1 MEEIELKI
9 LVTSNVPDE
18 ILNRLEDKFELDYH
32 DSNVPLSKEEIIERI
47 KDVEGLV
54 CPLSDKIDREVIDA
68 GNNLKIIANYGAG
81 FDNID
86 FNYAKEK
93 NIIVTNAPAPS
104 SAVSTAELTFGL
116 ILASARKFFSGE
128 RNLRE
133 GKFLGW
139 RPTYFLGSEL
149 RGKTLGIIGMGNIGQ
164 NLAKRALAFEMDVIY
179 NSRNQKDEIEKL
191 GAVYKSKEEVIKE
204 ADFLTVHTAFA
215 PELHHMI
222 GAEEFKMMK
231 NTAYFINAARGP
243 LMDEEALID
252 ALKNNEIAGAGLD
265 VYEFEPKV
273 SEGLMNLDNVIL
285 IPHLGNAT
293 YEARMEMG
301 KAVADNL
308 EDYIN
313 GDTPRN
319 KVN

>member
-133 GKFLGW
+133 EKFLGW

>member
-1 MEEIELKI
+1 MKI

-133 GKFLGW
+133 EKFLGW

-243 LMDEEALID
+243 LMDEKALID

>member
-133 GKFLGW
+133 EKFLGW

-243 LMDEEALID
+243 LMDEKALID